1 MRVLVA
7 DDDPAY
13 RSLLQS
19 LLTEWNYD
27 VLLACDGNE
36 AWEVMLGPDKPNL
49 VILDWMMPGLDG
61 FEVARM
67 IRNDPS
73 IENAYVLLVTST
85 RNKEDVMKVLVCGA
99 DDYLLKPFDPMDLK
113 IHLRSATRI
122 IHLQEDLADLKRRAG
137 ISANRTP

>member
-7 DDDPAY
+7 DDDPTY
-13 RSLLQS
+13 RSLLEN
-19 LLTEWNYD
+19 LLTQWNYD

-36 AWEVMLGPDKPNL
+36 AWEAMQGPDKPNL

-61 FEVARM
+61 FELARM
-67 IRNDPS
+67 IRNDPG
-73 IENAYVLLVTST
+73 IENTYVLVVTGS

-113 IHLRSATRI
+113 IHLRSAMRI
-122 IHLQEDLADLKRRAG
+122 IHLQEDLADLKRHAG
-137 ISANRTP
+137 LTAGGSG